1 MHWML
6 RFGKKTIL
14 IFALGFF
21 VIGLFI
27 QVFNFRLISRSSS
40 DLKLSP
46 GGFTYKN
53 GPFTGI
59 VYETTSWIKVKSI
72 SFLWKGLLHGPEIH
86 WHKDGQRWIERQ
98 YYKGKEHGIQKSWY
112 PNGKVM
118 SIKQFDHGIA
128 EGDFFDWHPNGQLEQ
143 FIRYNNGIEVAAK
156 SWTSKGKPFYNY
168 TWRNGERI
176 GLQGDRFC
184 SIKR

>member
-6 RFGKKTIL
+6 KFRQKIIL
-14 IFALGFF
+14 IFAL
-21 VIGLFI
+21 VLVVSGLLI
-27 QVFNFRLISRSSS
+27 QVFNVRIIGRLSA

-46 GGFTYKN
+46 GGFTYKDS
-53 GPFTGI
+53 PFTGI
-59 VYETTSWIKVKSI
+59 VYEATSAMTLKSI
-72 SFLWKGLLHGPEIH
+72 AFLWKGLLHGPEIH
-86 WHKDGQRWIERQ
+86 WHAGGQRWIQRQ
-98 YYKGKEHGIQKSWY
+98 YSMGKEHGVQKSWF
-112 PNGKVM
+112 PTGKVM
-118 SIKQFDHGIA
+118 SIKQYDQGIRN
-128 EGDFFDWHPNGQLEQ
+128 GDFIDWHPNGQLEQ

-176 GLQGDRFC
+176 GLQGDRYC